1 MNYMDNIP
9 MVEITQDEYRGL
21 IQIRQKYEL
30 LIDNLYRR
38 AKVYEGYKGKF
49 NMSIDNAEEV
59 LMLLDYE
66 RYSAK
71 LKTLVAEYEE
81 GKVEGNE

>member
-1 MNYMDNIP
+1 MNYMDNVPII
-9 MVEITQDEYRGL
+9 EITQDEYRGL
-21 IQIRQKYEL
+21 LNQKQKYEL

-71 LKTLVAEYEE
+71 LKTLVDEYEE
-81 GKVEGNE
+81 GKVKEDE